1 MTDGRALR
9 QPVPPTPPPPG
20 IDLLDG
26 TFYADPARSHA
37 AYTWLREHAPVHLD
51 AGGQVWGVATYDAVL
66 EASRDPARF
75 SSAGGIR
82 PDMGALAHMIDMDDP
97 AHAKRRRLVSR
108 GFTPRRVAEAEP
120 ALRRLCD
127 ELIDAVCERGEC
139 DLVADI
145 AAPLPMAVIG
155 DLLGVDKAD
164 RATLLRWSDDMVSSQ
179 GGNATPA
186 QVTAATSAYVG
197 YVTHARRV
205 IAARRAEPTADLVSV
220 LVHAEVDGERLTD
233 DDVVAESLLVL
244 IGGDET
250 TRHVISGGV
259 EQLLRRPDQWL
270 ALRAEPARVPVAVEE
285 MLRWVS
291 PIKNMC
297 RTATTDLSW
306 RGARILAGQK
316 LLLLYESANFD
327 DARFAEPAAFD
338 AARTPNDHLAFGNGP
353 HFCLG
358 NSLARL
364 ETRVMLEQLLGRLPD
379 LALAGGDAL
388 PRRPATFVSGLESMP
403 VTFTPTRPMSSQ
415 EPA

>member
-9 QPVPPTPPPPG
+9 QPVRPTPPPPG

-51 AGGQVWGVATYDAVL
+51 ADGQVWGVATYDAVL

-197 YVTHARRV
+197 YVAHARRV

-250 TRHVISGGV
+250 TRHVIQRRGG
-259 EQLLRRPDQWL
+259 
-270 ALRAEPARVPVAVEE
+270 AAPAAPGPVAGPS
-285 MLRWVS
+285 RGTR
-291 PIKNMC
+291 P
-297 RTATTDLSW
+297 
-306 RGARILAGQK
+306 GARRGRGDAALGLSHQEHVPDRHDRPVVARSTDPAGQK

-327 DARFAEPAAFD
+327 DARFAEPEAFD

-358 NSLARL
+358 NSLARR

>member
-9 QPVPPTPPPPG
+9 QPVRPMPPPPE

-51 AGGQVWGVATYDAVL
+51 ADGQVWGVATYDAVL

-197 YVTHARRV
+197 YVAHARRV

-259 EQLLRRPDQWL
+259 EQLLRHPDQWL

-327 DARFAEPAAFD
+327 DARFAEPEAFD

-388 PRRPATFVSGLESMP
+388 SRRPATFVSGLESMP